1 MFEKLNK
8 GEIIIYET
16 KDGETSIDVRME
28 EETVWLNRNQM
39 AELFGRDVKTIGKHI
54 NNALKEE
61 LSEYS
66 TVAKFATVQNEGNR
80 KVLREIE
87 HYNLD
92 VIISVGYRV
101 KSQRG
106 TQFRIWANSV
116 LKKYLTQGFAVK
128 ENATQIQLKNLSS
141 MLEILSKSIENKT
154 ISADETQ
161 NLLRIIKDFSYGLD
175 TLDKYDN
182 QILEVEKTTEKE
194 DEFRVDYENASQVI
208 QDLKKKFNAS
218 QLFGN
223 EKDSSFK
230 SSVNTIY
237 QTFDGKELY
246 PSIEEKAAMF
256 LYLVVKNHSFSD
268 GNKRIAAFL
277 FLWFL
282 EKNKILYKENGR
294 KLIENNTLVALT
306 LMIAESKS
314 EENDMMQKV
323 VVNLINKDN

>member
-1 MFEKLNK
+1 MNK
-8 GEIIIYET
+8 GEIIIYKT

-28 EETVWLNRNQM
+28 EESVWLTLNQM
-39 AELFGRDVKTIGKHI
+39 CNLFDRDKSVVSRHIRNIYNEGEL
-54 NNALKEE
+54 E
-61 LSEYS
+61 LNS
-66 TVAKFATVQNEGNR
+66 TVAKNATVQKEGNR
-80 KVLREIE
+80 EVLREIE
-87 HYNLD
+87 YYNLD

-116 LKKYLTQGFAVK
+116 LKRYLTQGFAIK
-128 ENATQIQLKNLSS
+128 ENATQIQLQNLSS
-141 MLEILSKSIENKT
+141 MLEILSKSIENES
-154 ISADETQ
+154 ISIDETQ

-182 QILEVEKTTEKE
+182 QVLEVEKTTESE
-194 DEFRVDYENASQVI
+194 DEFRINYENASQVI

-282 EKNKILYKENGR
+282 EKNRILYKKNGQ

-306 LMIAESKS
+306 LLIAESKS
-314 EENDMMQKV
+314 EEKDMMQKV
-323 VVNLINKDN
+323 VVNLINKNN

>member
-1 MFEKLNK
+1 MNESS
-8 GEIIIYET
+8 IQIYRLDNGATE
-16 KDGETSIDVRME
+16 IDVKLDQD
-28 EETVWLNRNQM
+28 TIWLSQKQI
-39 AELFGRDVKTIGKHI
+39 AELFDKDSDTIGLHLKNI
-54 NNALKEE
+54 YSTGELKEFSTTE
-61 LSEYS
+61 DYS
-66 TVAKFATVQNEGNR
+66 VVQKEGTRNVR
-80 KVLREIE
+80 RRIK

-92 VIISVGYRV
+92 AIISVGYRV

-116 LKKYLTQGFAVK
+116 LKRYLTQGFAIK
-128 ENATQIQLKNLSS
+128 ENATQIQLQNLSS
-141 MLEILSKSIENKT
+141 MLEILSKSIENES
-154 ISADETQ
+154 ISIDETQ

-182 QILEVEKTTEKE
+182 QVLEVEKTTENE
-194 DEFRVDYENASQVI
+194 DEFRINYENASQVI

-282 EKNKILYKENGR
+282 EKNRILYKKNGQ

-306 LMIAESKS
+306 LLIAESKS
-314 EENDMMQKV
+314 EEKDMMQKV
-323 VVNLINKDN
+323 VVNLINKNN

>member
-1 MFEKLNK
+1 MNK

-28 EETVWLNRNQM
+28 EETVWLTQAQM
-39 AELFGRDVKTIGKHI
+39 VDLFQTTKQNVSLHI
-54 NNALKEE
+54 NNVYKENE
-61 LSEYS
+61 LEKNS
-66 TVAKFATVQNEGNR
+66 TVKEYLTVQNEGRRLIRRNV
-80 KVLREIE
+80 KY
-87 HYNLD
+87 YNLD

-101 KSQRG
+101 NSKNA

-116 LKKYLTQGFAVK
+116 LKRYLTQGFAIK
-128 ENATQIQLKNLSS
+128 ENATQIQLQNLSS
-141 MLEILSKSIENKT
+141 MLEILSKSIENES
-154 ISADETQ
+154 ISIDETQ

-182 QILEVEKTTEKE
+182 QVLEVEKTTESE
-194 DEFRVDYENASQVI
+194 DEFRINYENASQVI

-282 EKNKILYKENGR
+282 EKNRILYKKNGQ

-306 LMIAESKS
+306 LLIAESKS
-314 EENDMMQKV
+314 EEKDMMQKV
-323 VVNLINKDN
+323 VVNLINKNN

>member
-1 MFEKLNK
+1 MNK

-28 EETVWLNRNQM
+28 EETVWLTLNQM
-39 AELFGRDVKTIGKHI
+39 CNLFDRDKSIVSRHI
-54 NNALKEE
+54 NNIYKEGE
-61 LSEYS
+61 LDINS
-66 TVAKFATVQNEGNR
+66 TVAKNATVQKEGNR
-80 KVLREIE
+80 EVLREIE
-87 HYNLD
+87 YYNLD

-116 LKKYLTQGFAVK
+116 LKKYLTQGFAIK
-128 ENATQIQLKNLSS
+128 ENATQIQLQNLSS

-154 ISADETQ
+154 VSADETQ

-182 QILEVEKTTEKE
+182 QILELEKTTEKE
-194 DEFRVDYENASQVI
+194 DEFRVNYDNASQVI

-282 EKNKILYKENGR
+282 EKNKILYKENGY

-314 EENDMMQKV
+314 EEKDMMQKV
-323 VVNLINKDN
+323 VVNLINQNN

>member
-1 MFEKLNK
+1 MNK

-28 EETVWLNRNQM
+28 EETVWLTQAQM
-39 AELFGRDVKTIGKHI
+39 VDLFQTTKQNVSLHI
-54 NNALKEE
+54 NNVYKENE
-61 LSEYS
+61 LEKNS
-66 TVAKFATVQNEGNR
+66 TVKEYLTVQNEGRRLIRRNV
-80 KVLREIE
+80 KY
-87 HYNLD
+87 YNLD

-116 LKKYLTQGFAVK
+116 LKRYLTQGFAIK
-128 ENATQIQLKNLSS
+128 ENATQIQLQNLSS
-141 MLEILSKSIENKT
+141 MLEILSKSIENNS
-154 ISADETQ
+154 ISVDETQ

-182 QILEVEKTTEKE
+182 QVLEVEKTTENE
-194 DEFRVDYENASQVI
+194 DEFRINYENASQVI

-223 EKDSSFK
+223 EKDSSFE

-282 EKNKILYKENGR
+282 EKNRILYKKNGQ

-306 LMIAESKS
+306 LLIAESKS
-314 EENDMMQKV
+314 EEKDMMQKV
-323 VVNLINKDN
+323 VVNLINKNN

>member
-1 MFEKLNK
+1 MNK

-28 EETVWLNRNQM
+28 EETVWLTQAQM
-39 AELFGRDVKTIGKHI
+39 VDLFQTTKQNVSLHI
-54 NNALKEE
+54 NNVYKENE
-61 LSEYS
+61 LEKNS
-66 TVAKFATVQNEGNR
+66 TVKEYLTVQNEGRRLIRRNV
-80 KVLREIE
+80 KY
-87 HYNLD
+87 YNLD

-116 LKKYLTQGFAVK
+116 LKRYLTQGFAIK
-128 ENATQIQLKNLSS
+128 ENATQIQLQNLSS
-141 MLEILSKSIENKT
+141 MLEILSKSIENES
-154 ISADETQ
+154 ISIDETQ

-182 QILEVEKTTEKE
+182 QVLEVEKTTESE
-194 DEFRVDYENASQVI
+194 DEFRINYENASQVI

-282 EKNKILYKENGR
+282 EKKRILYKKNGQ

-306 LMIAESKS
+306 LLIAESKS
-314 EENDMMQKV
+314 EEKDMMQKV
-323 VVNLINKDN
+323 VVNLINKNN

>member
-1 MFEKLNK
+1 MNK

-28 EETVWLNRNQM
+28 EETVWLTLNQM
-39 AELFGRDVKTIGKHI
+39 CNLFDRDKSVVSRHIRNIYNEGEL
-54 NNALKEE
+54 E
-61 LSEYS
+61 LNS
-66 TVAKFATVQNEGNR
+66 TVAKNATVQKEGNR
-80 KVLREIE
+80 EVLREIE
-87 HYNLD
+87 YYNLD

-116 LKKYLTQGFAVK
+116 LKRYLTQGFAIK
-128 ENATQIQLKNLSS
+128 ENATQIQLQNLSS
-141 MLEILSKSIENKT
+141 MLEILSKSIENES
-154 ISADETQ
+154 ISVDETQ

-182 QILEVEKTTEKE
+182 QVLEVEKTTESE
-194 DEFRVDYENASQVI
+194 DEFRINYENASQVI

-223 EKDSSFK
+223 EKDSSFE

-282 EKNKILYKENGR
+282 EKNRILYKKNGQ

-306 LMIAESKS
+306 LLIAESKS
-314 EENDMMQKV
+314 EEKDMMQKV
-323 VVNLINKDN
+323 VVNLINKNN

>member
-1 MFEKLNK
+1 MNK

-28 EETVWLNRNQM
+28 EETVWLTLNQM
-39 AELFGRDVKTIGKHI
+39 CNLFDRDKSVVSRHIRNIYNEGEL
-54 NNALKEE
+54 E
-61 LSEYS
+61 LNS
-66 TVAKFATVQNEGNR
+66 TVAKNATVQKEGNR
-80 KVLREIE
+80 EVLREIE
-87 HYNLD
+87 YYNLD

-116 LKKYLTQGFAVK
+116 LKRYLTQGFAIK
-128 ENATQIQLKNLSS
+128 ENATQIQLQNLSS
-141 MLEILSKSIENKT
+141 MLEILSKSIEDKS

-182 QILEVEKTTEKE
+182 QVLEVEKTTESE
-194 DEFRVDYENASQVI
+194 DEFRINYENASQVI
-208 QDLKKKFNAS
+208 QDLKKKFNAN

-282 EKNKILYKENGR
+282 EKNRILYKKNGQ

-306 LMIAESKS
+306 LLIAESKS
-314 EENDMMQKV
+314 EEKDMMQKV
-323 VVNLINKDN
+323 VVNLINKNN

>member
-1 MFEKLNK
+1 MNK

-28 EETVWLNRNQM
+28 EETVWLTLNQM
-39 AELFGRDVKTIGKHI
+39 CNLFDRDKSVVSRHIRNIYNEGEL
-54 NNALKEE
+54 E
-61 LSEYS
+61 LNS
-66 TVAKFATVQNEGNR
+66 TVAKNATVQKEGNR
-80 KVLREIE
+80 EVLREIE
-87 HYNLD
+87 YYNLD

-116 LKKYLTQGFAVK
+116 LKRYLTQGFAIK
-128 ENATQIQLKNLSS
+128 ENATQIQLQNLSS
-141 MLEILSKSIENKT
+141 MLEILSKSIENES
-154 ISADETQ
+154 ISIDETQ

-182 QILEVEKTTEKE
+182 QVLEVEKTTESE
-194 DEFRVDYENASQVI
+194 DEFRINYENASQVI

-237 QTFDGKELY
+237 QTFHGKELY

-282 EKNKILYKENGR
+282 EKNRILYKKNGQ

-306 LMIAESKS
+306 LLIAESKS
-314 EENDMMQKV
+314 EEKDMMQKV
-323 VVNLINKDN
+323 VVNLINKNN

>member
-1 MFEKLNK
+1 MNK

-28 EETVWLNRNQM
+28 EETVWLTLNQM
-39 AELFGRDVKTIGKHI
+39 CNLFDRDKSVVSRHIRNIYNEGEL
-54 NNALKEE
+54 E
-61 LSEYS
+61 LDS
-66 TVAKFATVQNEGNR
+66 TVAKNATVQKEGNR
-80 KVLREIE
+80 EVLREIE
-87 HYNLD
+87 YYNLD

-116 LKKYLTQGFAVK
+116 LKRYLTQGFAIK
-128 ENATQIQLKNLSS
+128 ENATQIQLQNLSS
-141 MLEILSKSIENKT
+141 MLEILSKSIENES
-154 ISADETQ
+154 ISIDETQ

-182 QILEVEKTTEKE
+182 QVLEVEKTTESE
-194 DEFRVDYENASQVI
+194 DEFRINYENASQVI

-223 EKDSSFK
+223 EKDSSFE

-282 EKNKILYKENGR
+282 EKNRILYKKNGQ

-306 LMIAESKS
+306 LLIAESKS
-314 EENDMMQKV
+314 EEKDMMQKV
-323 VVNLINKDN
+323 VVNLINKNN

>member
-1 MFEKLNK
+1 MNK

-28 EETVWLNRNQM
+28 EETVWLTQAQM
-39 AELFGRDVKTIGKHI
+39 VDLFQTTKQNVSLHI
-54 NNALKEE
+54 NNVYKENE
-61 LSEYS
+61 LEKNS
-66 TVAKFATVQNEGNR
+66 TVKEYLTVQNEGRRLIRRNV
-80 KVLREIE
+80 KY
-87 HYNLD
+87 YNLD

-116 LKKYLTQGFAVK
+116 LKRYLTQGFAIK
-128 ENATQIQLKNLSS
+128 ENATQIQLQNLSS
-141 MLEILSKSIENKT
+141 MLEILSKSIENNS
-154 ISADETQ
+154 ISVDETQ

-182 QILEVEKTTEKE
+182 QVLEVEKTTENE
-194 DEFRVDYENASQVI
+194 DEFKINYDNASQVI

-282 EKNKILYKENGR
+282 EKNRILYKKNGQ

-306 LMIAESKS
+306 LLIAESKS
-314 EENDMMQKV
+314 EEKDMMQKV
-323 VVNLINKDN
+323 VVNLINKNN

>member
-1 MFEKLNK
+1 MNK

-28 EETVWLNRNQM
+28 EETVWLTQEQI
-39 AELFGRDVKTIGKHI
+39 AILFGTKRPAITKHL
-54 NNALKEE
+54 NNIYKSEE
-61 LSEYS
+61 LDEKS
-66 TVAKFATVQNEGNR
+66 TCSILEHTGNVGKQKYQTKF
-80 KVLREIE
+80 
-87 HYNLD
+87 YNLD
-92 VIISVGYRV
+92 AIISVGYRV
-101 KSQRG
+101 NSKNA

-116 LKKYLTQGFAVK
+116 LKRYLTQGFAIK
-128 ENATQIQLKNLSS
+128 ENATQIQLQNLSS
-141 MLEILSKSIENKT
+141 MLEILSKSIENES
-154 ISADETQ
+154 ISIDETQ

-182 QILEVEKTTEKE
+182 QVLEVEKTTESE
-194 DEFRVDYENASQVI
+194 DEFRINYENASQVI

-282 EKNKILYKENGR
+282 EKNRILYKKNGQ

-306 LMIAESKS
+306 LLIAESKS
-314 EENDMMQKV
+314 EEKDMMQKV
-323 VVNLINKDN
+323 VVNLINKNN

>member
-1 MFEKLNK
+1 MYKENELEKN
-8 GEIIIYET
+8 
-16 KDGETSIDVRME
+16 
-28 EETVWLNRNQM
+28 
-39 AELFGRDVKTIGKHI
+39 
-54 NNALKEE
+54 
-61 LSEYS
+61 S
-66 TVAKFATVQNEGNR
+66 TVKEYLTVQNEGRRLIRRNV
-80 KVLREIE
+80 KY
-87 HYNLD
+87 YNLD

-116 LKKYLTQGFAVK
+116 LKRYLTQGFAIK
-128 ENATQIQLKNLSS
+128 ENATQIQLQNLSS
-141 MLEILSKSIENKT
+141 MLEILSKSIENES
-154 ISADETQ
+154 ISIDETQ

-182 QILEVEKTTEKE
+182 QILEVEKTTENE
-194 DEFRVDYENASQVI
+194 DEFRINYENASQVI

-282 EKNKILYKENGR
+282 EKNRILYKKNGQ

-306 LMIAESKS
+306 LLIAESKS
-314 EENDMMQKV
+314 EEKDMMQKV
-323 VVNLINKDN
+323 VVNLINKNN

>member
-1 MFEKLNK
+1 MNK

-28 EETVWLNRNQM
+28 EETVWLTLNQM
-39 AELFGRDVKTIGKHI
+39 CNLFDRDKSVVSRHIRNIYNEGEL
-54 NNALKEE
+54 E
-61 LSEYS
+61 LNS
-66 TVAKFATVQNEGNR
+66 TVAKNATVQKEGNR
-80 KVLREIE
+80 EVLREIE
-87 HYNLD
+87 YYNLD

-116 LKKYLTQGFAVK
+116 LKRYLTQGFAIK
-128 ENATQIQLKNLSS
+128 ENATQIQLQNLSS
-141 MLEILSKSIENKT
+141 MLEILSKSIENES
-154 ISADETQ
+154 ISIDETQ

-182 QILEVEKTTEKE
+182 QVLEVEKTTEKE
-194 DEFRVDYENASQVI
+194 DEFRVNYENASQVI

-282 EKNKILYKENGR
+282 EKNRILYKKNGQ

-306 LMIAESKS
+306 LLIAESKS
-314 EENDMMQKV
+314 EEKDMMQKV
-323 VVNLINKDN
+323 VVNLINKNN

>member
-1 MFEKLNK
+1 MNK

-28 EETVWLNRNQM
+28 EETVWLTQAQM
-39 AELFGRDVKTIGKHI
+39 VDLFQTTKQNVSLHI
-54 NNALKEE
+54 NNVYKENE
-61 LSEYS
+61 LEKNS
-66 TVAKFATVQNEGNR
+66 TVKEYLTVQNEGRRLIRRNV
-80 KVLREIE
+80 KY
-87 HYNLD
+87 YNLD

-116 LKKYLTQGFAVK
+116 LKRYLTQGFAIK
-128 ENATQIQLKNLSS
+128 ENATQIQLQNLSS
-141 MLEILSKSIENKT
+141 MLEILSKSIENES
-154 ISADETQ
+154 ISIDETQ

-182 QILEVEKTTEKE
+182 QVLEVEKTTENE
-194 DEFRVDYENASQVI
+194 DEFRINYENASQVI

-282 EKNKILYKENGR
+282 EKNRILYKKNGQ

-306 LMIAESKS
+306 LLIAESKS
-314 EENDMMQKV
+314 EEKDMMQKV
-323 VVNLINKDN
+323 VVNLINKNN

>member
-1 MFEKLNK
+1 MNK

-28 EETVWLNRNQM
+28 EETVWLTLNQM
-39 AELFGRDVKTIGKHI
+39 CNLFDRDKSVVSRHIRNIYNEGEL
-54 NNALKEE
+54 E
-61 LSEYS
+61 LNS
-66 TVAKFATVQNEGNR
+66 TVAKNATVQKEGNR
-80 KVLREIE
+80 EVLREIE
-87 HYNLD
+87 YYNLD

-116 LKKYLTQGFAVK
+116 LKRYLTQGFAIK
-128 ENATQIQLKNLSS
+128 ENATQIQLQNLSS
-141 MLEILSKSIENKT
+141 MLEILSKSIENES
-154 ISADETQ
+154 ISIDETQ

-182 QILEVEKTTEKE
+182 QVLEVEKTTESE
-194 DEFRVDYENASQVI
+194 DEFRINYENASQVI

-282 EKNKILYKENGR
+282 EKNRILYKKNGQ

-306 LMIAESKS
+306 LLIAESKS
-314 EENDMMQKV
+314 EEKNMMQKV
-323 VVNLINKDN
+323 VVNLINKNN

>member
-1 MFEKLNK
+1 MNK

-28 EETVWLNRNQM
+28 EETVWLTQAQM
-39 AELFGRDVKTIGKHI
+39 VDLFQTTKQNVSLHI
-54 NNALKEE
+54 NNVYKENE
-61 LSEYS
+61 LEKNS
-66 TVAKFATVQNEGNR
+66 TVKEYLTVQNEGRRLIRRNV
-80 KVLREIE
+80 KY
-87 HYNLD
+87 YNLD

-116 LKKYLTQGFAVK
+116 LKRYLTQGFAIK
-128 ENATQIQLKNLSS
+128 ENATQIQLQNLSS
-141 MLEILSKSIENKT
+141 MLEILSKSIENKS

-161 NLLRIIKDFSYGLD
+161 SLLRIIKDFSYGLD

-182 QILEVEKTTEKE
+182 QILEVEKITEKE
-194 DEFRVDYENASQVI
+194 DEFRVNYHEAVEVI
-208 QDLKKKFNAS
+208 HDLKKKFNAS
-218 QLFGN
+218 KLFGN
-223 EKDSSFK
+223 EKDHSFK

-246 PSIEEKAAMF
+246 PSIEEKAAIF

-282 EKNKILYKENGR
+282 EKNKILYKENGY

-314 EENDMMQKV
+314 EEKDMMQKV
-323 VVNLINKDN
+323 VVNLINKNN

>member
-1 MFEKLNK
+1 MNK

-28 EETVWLNRNQM
+28 EETVWLTQAQM
-39 AELFGRDVKTIGKHI
+39 VDLFQTTKQNVSLHI
-54 NNALKEE
+54 NNVYKENE
-61 LSEYS
+61 LEKNS
-66 TVAKFATVQNEGNR
+66 TVKEYLTVQNEGRRLIRRNV
-80 KVLREIE
+80 KY
-87 HYNLD
+87 YNLD

-116 LKKYLTQGFAVK
+116 LKRYLTQGFAIK
-128 ENATQIQLKNLSS
+128 ENATQIQLQNLSS
-141 MLEILSKSIENKT
+141 MLEILSKSIENNS
-154 ISADETQ
+154 ISVDETQ

-182 QILEVEKTTEKE
+182 QVLEVEKTTESE
-194 DEFRVDYENASQVI
+194 DEFRINYENASQVI

-223 EKDSSFK
+223 EKDSSFE

-282 EKNKILYKENGR
+282 EKNRILYKKNGQ

-306 LMIAESKS
+306 LLIAESKS
-314 EENDMMQKV
+314 EEKDMMQKV
-323 VVNLINKDN
+323 VVNLINKNN

>member
-1 MFEKLNK
+1 MNK

-39 AELFGRDVKTIGKHI
+39 AELFDRDVKTIGKHI

-66 TVAKFATVQNEGNR
+66 TVAKFATVQKEGNR
-80 KVLREIE
+80 EVLRKIE
-87 HYNLD
+87 YYNLD

-116 LKKYLTQGFAVK
+116 LKKYLTQGFAIK
-128 ENATQIQLKNLSS
+128 ENATQIQLQNLSS

-194 DEFRVDYENASQVI
+194 DEFRVNYENASQVI

-314 EENDMMQKV
+314 EEKDMMQKV
-323 VVNLINKDN
+323 VVNLINQNN

>member
-1 MFEKLNK
+1 MNK

-28 EETVWLNRNQM
+28 EETVWLTQAQM
-39 AELFGRDVKTIGKHI
+39 VDLFQTTKQNVSLHI
-54 NNALKEE
+54 NNVYKENE
-61 LSEYS
+61 LEKNS
-66 TVAKFATVQNEGNR
+66 TVKEYLTVQNEGRRLIRRNV
-80 KVLREIE
+80 KY
-87 HYNLD
+87 YNLD

-116 LKKYLTQGFAVK
+116 LKRYLTQGFAIK
-128 ENATQIQLKNLSS
+128 ENATQIQLQNLSS
-141 MLEILSKSIENKT
+141 MLEILSKSIENNS
-154 ISADETQ
+154 ISVDETQ

-182 QILEVEKTTEKE
+182 QVLEVEKTTENE
-194 DEFRVDYENASQVI
+194 DEFRINYENASQVI

-282 EKNKILYKENGR
+282 EKNRILYKKNGQ

-306 LMIAESKS
+306 LLIAESKS
-314 EENDMMQKV
+314 EEKDMMQKV
-323 VVNLINKDN
+323 VVNLINKNN

>member
-1 MFEKLNK
+1 MNK

-28 EETVWLNRNQM
+28 EETVWLTQEQI
-39 AELFGRDVKTIGKHI
+39 AILFGTKRPAITKHL
-54 NNALKEE
+54 NNIYKSEE
-61 LSEYS
+61 LDEKS
-66 TVAKFATVQNEGNR
+66 TCSILEHMGNVGKQKYQTKF
-80 KVLREIE
+80 
-87 HYNLD
+87 YNLD
-92 VIISVGYRV
+92 AIISVGYRV
-101 KSQRG
+101 NSKNA

-116 LKKYLTQGFAVK
+116 LKRYLTQGFAIK
-128 ENATQIQLKNLSS
+128 ENATQIQLQNLSS
-141 MLEILSKSIENKT
+141 MLEILSKSIENNS
-154 ISADETQ
+154 ISVDETQ

-182 QILEVEKTTEKE
+182 QVLEVEKTTESE
-194 DEFRVDYENASQVI
+194 DEFRINYENASQVI

-282 EKNKILYKENGR
+282 EKNRILYKKNGQ

-306 LMIAESKS
+306 LLIAESKS
-314 EENDMMQKV
+314 EEKDMMQKV
-323 VVNLINKDN
+323 VVNLINKNN

>member
-1 MFEKLNK
+1 MNK

-28 EETVWLNRNQM
+28 EETVWLTQAQM
-39 AELFGRDVKTIGKHI
+39 VDLFQTTKQNVSLHI
-54 NNALKEE
+54 NIVYKENE
-61 LSEYS
+61 LEKNS
-66 TVAKFATVQNEGNR
+66 TVKEYLTVQNEGRRLIRRNV
-80 KVLREIE
+80 KY
-87 HYNLD
+87 YNLD

-116 LKKYLTQGFAVK
+116 LKRYLTQGFAIK
-128 ENATQIQLKNLSS
+128 ENATQIQLQNLSS
-141 MLEILSKSIENKT
+141 MLEILSKSIENNS
-154 ISADETQ
+154 ISVDETQ

-182 QILEVEKTTEKE
+182 QVLEVEKTTESE
-194 DEFRVDYENASQVI
+194 DEFKINYENASQVI

-282 EKNKILYKENGR
+282 EKNRILYKKNGQ

-306 LMIAESKS
+306 LLIAESKS
-314 EENDMMQKV
+314 EEKDMMQKV
-323 VVNLINKDN
+323 VVNLINKNN

>member
-1 MFEKLNK
+1 MGNVGKQK
-8 GEIIIYET
+8 YQT
-16 KDGETSIDVRME
+16 K
-28 EETVWLNRNQM
+28 
-39 AELFGRDVKTIGKHI
+39 F
-54 NNALKEE
+54 
-61 LSEYS
+61 
-66 TVAKFATVQNEGNR
+66 
-80 KVLREIE
+80 
-87 HYNLD
+87 YNLD
-92 VIISVGYRV
+92 AIISVGYRV
-101 KSQRG
+101 NSKNA

-116 LKKYLTQGFAVK
+116 LKRYLTQGFAIK
-128 ENATQIQLKNLSS
+128 ENATQIQLQNLSS
-141 MLEILSKSIENKT
+141 MLEILSKSIENES
-154 ISADETQ
+154 ISIDETQ

-182 QILEVEKTTEKE
+182 QVLEVEKTTESE
-194 DEFRVDYENASQVI
+194 DEFRINYENASQVI

-282 EKNKILYKENGR
+282 EKNRILYKKNGQ

-306 LMIAESKS
+306 LLIAESKS
-314 EENDMMQKV
+314 EEKDMMQKV
-323 VVNLINKDN
+323 VVNLINKNN

>member
-1 MFEKLNK
+1 MNK

-28 EETVWLNRNQM
+28 EETVWLTQAQM
-39 AELFGRDVKTIGKHI
+39 VDLFQTTKQNVSLHI
-54 NNALKEE
+54 NNVYKENE
-61 LSEYS
+61 LEKNS
-66 TVAKFATVQNEGNR
+66 TVKEYLTVQNEGRRLIRRNV
-80 KVLREIE
+80 KY
-87 HYNLD
+87 YNLD

-116 LKKYLTQGFAVK
+116 LKRYLTQGFAIK
-128 ENATQIQLKNLSS
+128 ENATQIQLQNLSS
-141 MLEILSKSIENKT
+141 MLEILSKSIENKS
-154 ISADETQ
+154 ISVDETQ

-182 QILEVEKTTEKE
+182 QVLEVEKTTESE
-194 DEFRVDYENASQVI
+194 DEFRINYENASQVI

-223 EKDSSFK
+223 EKDSSFE

-282 EKNKILYKENGR
+282 EKNRILYKKNGQ

-306 LMIAESKS
+306 LLIAESKS
-314 EENDMMQKV
+314 EEKDMMQKV
-323 VVNLINKDN
+323 VVNLINKNN

>member
-1 MFEKLNK
+1 MNK
-8 GEIIIYET
+8 GEIIIYKT

-28 EETVWLNRNQM
+28 EESVWLTLNQM
-39 AELFGRDVKTIGKHI
+39 CNLFDRDKSVVSRHIRNIYNEGEL
-54 NNALKEE
+54 E
-61 LSEYS
+61 LNS
-66 TVAKFATVQNEGNR
+66 TVAKNATVQKEGNR
-80 KVLREIE
+80 EVLREIE
-87 HYNLD
+87 YYNLD

-116 LKKYLTQGFAVK
+116 LKRYLTQGFAIK
-128 ENATQIQLKNLSS
+128 ENATQIQLQNLSS
-141 MLEILSKSIENKT
+141 MLEILSKSIENES
-154 ISADETQ
+154 ISIDETQ

-182 QILEVEKTTEKE
+182 QVLEVEKTTENE
-194 DEFRVDYENASQVI
+194 DEFRINYENASQVI

-282 EKNKILYKENGR
+282 EKNRILYKKNGQ

-306 LMIAESKS
+306 LLIAESKS
-314 EENDMMQKV
+314 EEKDMMQKV
-323 VVNLINKDN
+323 VVNLINKNN

>member
-1 MFEKLNK
+1 
-8 GEIIIYET
+8 
-16 KDGETSIDVRME
+16 
-28 EETVWLNRNQM
+28 
-39 AELFGRDVKTIGKHI
+39 
-54 NNALKEE
+54 
-61 LSEYS
+61 
-66 TVAKFATVQNEGNR
+66 
-80 KVLREIE
+80 
-87 HYNLD
+87 
-92 VIISVGYRV
+92 
-101 KSQRG
+101 
-106 TQFRIWANSV
+106 
-116 LKKYLTQGFAVK
+116 
-128 ENATQIQLKNLSS
+128 
-141 MLEILSKSIENKT
+141 MLEILSKSIENKS
-154 ISADETQ
+154 ISVDETQ

-182 QILEVEKTTEKE
+182 QVLEVEKTTESE
-194 DEFRVDYENASQVI
+194 DEFRINYENASQVI

-282 EKNKILYKENGR
+282 EKNRILYKKNGQ

-306 LMIAESKS
+306 LLIAESKS
-314 EENDMMQKV
+314 EEKDMMQKV
-323 VVNLINKDN
+323 VVNLINKNN